1 MEQYKYG
8 PLVYNTSESD
18 DETGNFYWNGLA
30 PVGYDDLGI
39 PIDSSGF
46 QCLDIACPIHPD
58 FDATACE
65 KEPNDFLGLEIPT
78 PSSFTEWFEEQ
89 FMELEPRDAAFFVLR
104 WIDFQNESE
113 PCSQVLYRKCA
124 TMDIEDIIDAVWPS
138 LKAD

>member
-18 DETGNFYWNGLA
+18 EETGNFYWNGLA

-46 QCLDIACPIHPD
+46 QCLDIACPIHPG

-89 FMELEPRDAAFFVLR
+89 FMEILPRDAAFFVLR

>member
-30 PVGYDDLGI
+30 PVGYDDIGI

-46 QCLDIACPIHPD
+46 QCLDIACAIHPD

-89 FMELEPRDAAFFVLR
+89 FMELESRDAAFFVLR

>member
-18 DETGNFYWNGLA
+18 EETGNFYWNGLA

-46 QCLDIACPIHPD
+46 QCLDLVCPIHPG
-58 FDATACE
+58 FTAIECE
-65 KEPNDFLGLEIPT
+65 KESNEFLGVSIPT
-78 PSSFTEWFEEQ
+78 ISSFREWFSDQ
-89 FMELEPRDAAFFVLR
+89 FLEVTDRDLALFVLR